1 MTVKEYN
8 SEFLPKIKT
17 ASILIKMMDKIIDHM
32 DIGEDGRN
40 EVKRILKIYGYSD
53 ETKETII
60 KALEYYRIH
69 EGIDNLELNFHNRIE
84 DD

>member
-8 SEFLPKIKT
+8 KEFLPKIKK
-17 ASILIKMMDKIIDHM
+17 ARILIEMMDKIIDHM
-32 DIGEDGRN
+32 DIDEDGRN

-53 ETKETII
+53 ETKETIV

-69 EGIDNLELNFHNRIE
+69 EGIDKLKH
-84 DD
+84 

>member
-8 SEFLPKIKT
+8 KEFLPKIKK
-17 ASILIKMMDKIIDHM
+17 ARILIEMMDKIIDHM
-32 DIGEDGRN
+32 DIDDDGRN

-53 ETKETII
+53 ETKETIV

-69 EGIDNLELNFHNRIE
+69 EGIDKLKH
-84 DD
+84 

>member
-8 SEFLPKIKT
+8 KEFLPKIKK
-17 ASILIKMMDKIIDHM
+17 AKILIEMMDKIIDHM
-32 DIGEDGRN
+32 DIGEDGCN

-53 ETKETII
+53 ETKETIV

-69 EGIDNLELNFHNRIE
+69 EGIDKLKH
-84 DD
+84 

>member
-1 MTVKEYN
+1 MTVNEYN
-8 SEFLPKIKT
+8 KEFLPKIKT
-17 ASILIKMMDKIIDHM
+17 AKILIEMMDKIIEHM
-32 DIGEDGRN
+32 DINEDGRD

-69 EGIDNLELNFHNRIE
+69 EGIDKIQM
-84 DD
+84 

>member
-8 SEFLPKIKT
+8 KEFLPKIKK
-17 ASILIKMMDKIIDHM
+17 ARILIKMMDKIIDHM
-32 DIGEDGRN
+32 DIDEDGRN

-53 ETKETII
+53 ETKETIV

-69 EGIDNLELNFHNRIE
+69 EGIDKLKH
-84 DD
+84 

>member
-8 SEFLPKIKT
+8 KEFLPKIKK
-17 ASILIKMMDKIIDHM
+17 AKILIEMMDKIIDHM
-32 DIGEDGRN
+32 DIGEDGCY

-53 ETKETII
+53 ETKETIV

-69 EGIDNLELNFHNRIE
+69 EGIDKLKH
-84 DD
+84 

>member
-8 SEFLPKIKT
+8 KEFLPKIKK
-17 ASILIKMMDKIIDHM
+17 AKILIEMMDKIIDHM
-32 DIGEDGRN
+32 DIDEDGRN

-53 ETKETII
+53 ETKETIV

-69 EGIDNLELNFHNRIE
+69 EGIDKLKH
-84 DD
+84 

>member
-8 SEFLPKIKT
+8 KEFLPKIKK
-17 ASILIKMMDKIIDHM
+17 ARILIEMMDKIIDHM
-32 DIGEDGRN
+32 DIDEDGRN

-53 ETKETII
+53 ETKETIV

-69 EGIDNLELNFHNRIE
+69 QLPTT
-84 DD
+84 